1 MTSATFDVVVVGG
14 GHNGLVTAA
23 YLARAGK
30 RVAVLERNRY
40 FGGGVATLEMTQ
52 PGFRHERH
60 SAMHVTIMANPLIAK
75 DELGLI
81 SRYGL
86 AYAKPTTSFGA
97 VFEDG
102 DWIGLSPD
110 RKATMASIAA
120 VSPADAESYSRF
132 ADFAAEAMSA
142 LIPAFF
148 APPVSLGQTLAGMES
163 TASGRQLARMTMQ
176 SAHDVICEA
185 FENDKVRTA
194 MLRLVNEIL
203 LIHPEEAGTGLFA
216 VAGIGFVDGYGFCW
230 PVGGGG
236 RLTDALVRCIENDG
250 GVLRTGVEVERIT
263 VENGRATGVVTAAG
277 EQYRAIDAVLASI
290 HPHHL
295 DRHIDGLD
303 PELVREAH
311 STKPSHYTAFVV
323 HAPLE
328 RPLEFRRKEA
338 NDTAL
343 VVVGV
348 TSLAEYL
355 RDCDQLRRGQVSDH
369 PLLWSTS
376 FPDPAR
382 APEGRGVL
390 EVYCMTTYALADGG
404 PAAWEERIESYRD
417 TILGRLS
424 QFTHRVPTMP
434 GATPVVVSP
443 LDHERDSPSFPG
455 GDYNGVGLYLHQM
468 LNYRPTPSLSDYTV
482 PGVAGLYLVGPF
494 MHPGGGV
501 SGGGRATAVKM
512 LTDLGLELPATS

>member
-1 MTSATFDVVVVGG
+1 MTSETFDVVVVGG

-110 RKATMASIAA
+110 RKAPMASIAA

-185 FENDKVRTA
+185 FEMTRSA
-194 MLRLVNEIL
+194 R
-203 LIHPEEAGTGLFA
+203 
-216 VAGIGFVDGYGFCW
+216 
-230 PVGGGG
+230 
-236 RLTDALVRCIENDG
+236 RCSG
-250 GVLRTGVEVERIT
+250 
-263 VENGRATGVVTAAG
+263 
-277 EQYRAIDAVLASI
+277 S
-290 HPHHL
+290 
-295 DRHIDGLD
+295 
-303 PELVREAH
+303 
-311 STKPSHYTAFVV
+311 STRS
-323 HAPLE
+323 
-328 RPLEFRRKEA
+328 
-338 NDTAL
+338 
-343 VVVGV
+343 
-348 TSLAEYL
+348 
-355 RDCDQLRRGQVSDH
+355 C
-369 PLLWSTS
+369 
-376 FPDPAR
+376 
-382 APEGRGVL
+382 
-390 EVYCMTTYALADGG
+390 
-404 PAAWEERIESYRD
+404 
-417 TILGRLS
+417 
-424 QFTHRVPTMP
+424 
-434 GATPVVVSP
+434 
-443 LDHERDSPSFPG
+443 
-455 GDYNGVGLYLHQM
+455 
-468 LNYRPTPSLSDYTV
+468 
-482 PGVAGLYLVGPF
+482 
-494 MHPGGGV
+494 
-501 SGGGRATAVKM
+501 
-512 LTDLGLELPATS
+512 